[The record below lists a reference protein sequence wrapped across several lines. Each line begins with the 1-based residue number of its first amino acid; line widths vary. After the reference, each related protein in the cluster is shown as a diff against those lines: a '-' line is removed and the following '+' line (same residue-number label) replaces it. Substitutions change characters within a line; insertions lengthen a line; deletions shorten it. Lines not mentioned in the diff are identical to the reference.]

1 MADKPAVA
9 LHSAYEQIAA
19 ERQRRIEEHQANI
32 AAIKERAGG
41 ELNILADGDSW
52 FSYLLS
58 RDVIQWI
65 QADGNPSPEILNL
78 AVAGDPVTATLGVT
92 KRQRIVDNLRNP
104 ANGDFDALL
113 FSVGGDDIA
122 GDQFCFWHKADMPDA
137 PTTVCFRGN
146 SGESRGR
153 ALLEHHVGA
162 SFISASAA
170 RPFGP

>member
-1 MADKPAVA
+1 MNKSPP
-9 LHSAYEQIAA
+9 
-19 ERQRRIEEHQANI
+19 RQRRIEEHQANI
-32 AAIKERAGG
+32 AAIKARAGR

-113 FSVGGDDIA
+113 FSGVETILRAINFVFGLLTKSPEVMA
-122 GDQFCFWHKADMPDA
+122 STQF
-137 PTTVCFRGN
+137 R
-146 SGESRGR
+146 
-153 ALLEHHVGA
+153 
-162 SFISASAA
+162 
-170 RPFGP
+170 